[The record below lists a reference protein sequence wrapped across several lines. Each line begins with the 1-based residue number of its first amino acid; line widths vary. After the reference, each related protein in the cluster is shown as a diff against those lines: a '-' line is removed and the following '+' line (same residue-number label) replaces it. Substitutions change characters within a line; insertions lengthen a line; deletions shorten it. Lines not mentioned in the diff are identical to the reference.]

1 MFEHA
6 QGRKDFIANAVAR
19 AITSLRGATVQEH
32 QNAVASAQT
41 LANMLELD
49 GLAPWPRE
57 TYAQIPR
64 VEQTAVQ
71 AAALAAQ
78 QGHLVQPPIQA
89 APVPTGNPNAV
100 DNAAR
105 LMAAIGGGQPA
116 PQPLAAPPGPSVG
129 TGQVV
134 GGEGVPR
141 QGTASNPATSGA
153 VIAAHG
159 EVQGQREVVVGPTVT
174 PSGIVSDVQAVR
186 TPGTVP

>member
-6 QGRKDFIANAVAR
+6 NGRKDFIAHAVSL
-19 AITSLRGATVQEH
+19 AITALRGATVQEH

-49 GLAPWPRE
+49 GLAPWPRN
-57 TYAQIPR
+57 TFAQVPR
-64 VEQTAVQ
+64 AEQ
-71 AAALAAQ
+71 AAVALAAQ
-78 QGHLVQPPIQA
+78 QAAGAPPAVLA
-89 APVPTGNPNAV
+89 APAPQGNPHAS

-105 LMAAIGGGQPA
+105 LMAAIGGGAPA

-141 QGTASNPATSGA
+141 QGTAHNPATSGA

-159 EVQGQREVVVGPTVT
+159 EVQGQREVVVGPTVS
-174 PSGIVSDVQAVR
+174 PSGIVSDVQSVR
-186 TPGTVP
+186 QPGTVLPQ